1 MSRAPVVVGVAAVL
15 TASAW
20 IAWDDPFRWRA
31 PGPAVYQGWVE
42 ADTVFVGAE
51 DGGRLASL
59 SVAEGQEV
67 KAGDPLFSIDSKTQ
81 TADVQAARQ
90 ALDEAASRLARLV
103 AAQQRPEEIAILEA
117 ALQRAQASL
126 DYSKSELARAQ
137 ELVRKGFA
145 TQARADQAQS
155 TFDQNQAAVEE
166 VQRQIAAARLGGRQE
181 DLEAASFVVGQ
192 AKARLA
198 SAQAKLDRLAVPA
211 PEGGRILEV
220 YYRPGE
226 VVPVGRPVVAL
237 LPPPNM
243 KVRFF
248 VPQQVL
254 PRLGI
259 GQSVDVRC
267 DGCGPGLTASITYLG
282 QEAEYTPP
290 VIYSLEER
298 RKLVY
303 RVEARPG
310 KPQALRVGQPVQ
322 VTPAAMAGG
331 AGGPG

>member
-1 MSRAPVVVGVAAVL
+1 MSRAPVIAVL
-15 TASAW
+15 AVLAAAAW
-20 IAWDDPFRWRA
+20 AAWADPFHWRM
-31 PGPAVYQGWVE
+31 PGATTYQGWIE

-67 KAGDPLFSIDSKTQ
+67 KEGDALFSIDSKTQ

-90 ALDEAASRLARLV
+90 ALDEASSRLARLE

-117 ALQRAQASL
+117 ALQRAQATL

-166 VQRQIAAARLGGRQE
+166 VQRQIAAARLGGRRE

-198 SAQAKLDRLAVPA
+198 SAQAKLDRLSVVA
-211 PEGGRILEV
+211 PDAGRVLEV

-226 VVPVGRPVVAL
+226 VVPVGRPVVSL

-248 VPQQVL
+248 VPQAVL

-259 GQSVDVRC
+259 GQIVAVHC
-267 DGCGPGLTASITYLG
+267 DGCEPGLTASITYLA

-303 RVEARPG
+303 RVEARPE

-322 VTPAAMAGG
+322 VSPASIQGGAGG
-331 AGGPG
+331 AG